1 VQQQQGGALSRCQT
15 YSCVAH
21 TCTWRRPSAMD
32 AASPL
37 RSRRALQAA
46 TAAGDLAAGA
56 GSASAGAQD
65 SEGGGALTLII
76 FLVVLFG
83 SLLAW
88 RLWRITRWWADR
100 ARSAKVLD
108 EIEMEFVN
116 DDMEHEVE
124 VLEDVTCSRSGF
136 TSTWGGA
143 R

>member
-1 VQQQQGGALSRCQT
+1 
-15 YSCVAH
+15 
-21 TCTWRRPSAMD
+21 MD
-32 AASPL
+32 AASSL

-46 TAAGDLAAGA
+46 GDLNAGA
-56 GSASAGAQD
+56 GPASAGDQD